1 MVIHVPHTVIQEVAK
16 QEENL
21 GYYIEIGRNALKRK
35 YSSSDYNRAQYDC
48 YSVSL
53 VTIPTNLITLILEL
67 WKKEAENGDY
77 IQEEDEEKYEKAKSH
92 YDSQLQ
98 DLVQFVDE
106 LKKNSKKLRRA
117 KNFEDALMLLNT
129 LFRSEL
135 KDNGWIYRKDMKN
148 DRHYPFLVGKIQI
161 QEDRYDGR
169 RRWIEIELLQNSEHE
184 TSTTKISIDS
194 AELRMHKNSVV
205 DTIRANNIL
214 FETDELKKEYE
225 EYIQDFYDKENTQNI
240 QYIDKNGM
248 KYINDNVYQMEQTK
262 GRFTKKINLF
272 SFSQLVNHAEN
283 CPIPYNPLIYMFNLN
298 KHQFEWVDTRDIKEY
313 VYDENIVD
321 KLILPEDHKGL
332 IDILTN
338 DVINDNG
345 DDIIKGKSGGTAVL
359 CRGEAGLGKTLT
371 AEVYSEIKKKP
382 LYSVHS
388 GQLGIAGT
396 EIEKELKIRFERAER
411 WGAVLLIDEADVYIR
426 VRDNDTNHNAIVASF
441 LRTMEYYNGLMF
453 MTTNRSDDI
462 DDAIL
467 SRCMAVLTYKKPKD
481 DVKAKMWSIYLE
493 QFNIKH
499 DDKFIEDLNKE
510 FDEVSGRDIKNITR
524 LASRYMQGYGIKEPS
539 VDVFVKCAIFRG
551 IKEFTE

>member
-1 MVIHVPHTVIQEVAK
+1 MVIHVPYTVIQEVAK

-21 GYYIEIGRNALKRK
+21 GYYIELGRNVLNRK
-35 YSSSDYNRAQYDC
+35 DSNSYYNRAHYDN

-53 VTIPTNLITLILEL
+53 VTIPTSLITLILEV

-77 IQEEDEEKYEKAKSH
+77 IQEEDEEKYEQAKSH

-117 KNFEDALMLLNT
+117 KNLEDALMLLNT

-148 DRHYPFLVGKIQI
+148 DRHYPFLVRKIQI

-184 TSTTKISIDS
+184 TGRTKISIEP
-194 AELRMHKNSVV
+194 AELKMHKNSVV

-262 GRFTKKINLF
+262 GRFSKKINLF
-272 SFSQLVNHAEN
+272 SHSQLVNHAEN

-298 KHQFEWVDTRDIKEY
+298 KHQFEWVDTRDIEEY

-388 GQLGIAGT
+388 GQLGISGT
-396 EIEKELKIRFERAER
+396 KVEEELKIRFERAER

-426 VRDNDTNHNAIVASF
+426 ARDNDTNHNAIVASF

-499 DDKFIEDLNKE
+499 DDKFIEELNKE

-524 LASRYMQGYGIKEPS
+524 LASRYMQGYDIKEPS

>member
-1 MVIHVPHTVIQEVAK
+1 MVVHVPHTVIQEVAK

-21 GYYIEIGRNALKRK
+21 GYYIELGRNALNRK
-35 YSSSDYNRAQYDC
+35 DSGSYYNRAQYDC

-53 VTIPTNLITLILEL
+53 VTIPTSLIALILEL

-98 DLVQFVDE
+98 DLVRFVDE

-117 KNFEDALMLLNT
+117 KNLEDALMLLNT
-129 LFRSEL
+129 LFRSEI

-148 DRHYPFLVGKIQI
+148 DRHYPFLVRKIQI
-161 QEDRYDGR
+161 QEDKYDGR
-169 RRWIEIELLQNSEHE
+169 RRWIEIELSQNSQHE
-184 TSTTKISIDS
+184 TNTTKISIEP
-194 AELRMHKNSVV
+194 AELKMHKNSVV

-262 GRFTKKINLF
+262 GRFSKKINLF
-272 SFSQLVNHAEN
+272 SNSQLVNHAEN
-283 CPIPYNPLIYMFNLN
+283 CPIPYNPLIYMFSLN
-298 KHQFEWVDTRDIKEY
+298 KHQFVWVDTRDIKEY
-313 VYDENIVD
+313 VYDENIVN

-345 DDIIKGKSGGTAVL
+345 DDIIKGKSGGTSVL

-388 GQLGIAGT
+388 GQLGISGT
-396 EIEKELKIRFERAER
+396 EVEKQLKISFERAER
-411 WGAVLLIDEADVYIR
+411 WGAVLLIDESDVYIKSR
-426 VRDNDTNHNAIVASF
+426 TDDTNHNAIVASF

-453 MTTNRSDDI
+453 MTTNRSNDI

-499 DDKFIEDLNKE
+499 DDKFIEELNQE

-524 LASRYMQGYGIKEPS
+524 LASRYMQGYNIKEPT